1 MKFIVNNSI
10 WNLIF
15 VKPSS
20 KMLERS
26 DGTRTIGVTDNNLK
40 SVCIAN
46 NLSDYMKYRVLCH
59 ELVHVYCFEN
69 NIDFDIETEEKI
81 ASFVANYGK
90 DIVYKTDEIIEK
102 ALKNIV

>member
-1 MKFIVNNSI
+1 MRFIVNNSI

-15 VKPSS
+15 VNPQS

-46 NLSDYMKYRVLCH
+46 NLSDYMKYKVLCH
-59 ELVHVYCFEN
+59 ELVHVYCFEFN
-69 NIDFDIETEEKI
+69 LDFDIETEEKI